1 MAGVHF
7 DGPAGAQ
14 WSAMRDAFAGMTTGR
29 LPPHLLFSERDF
41 DENDYEALL
50 ALDDSVE
57 SRKGATTAARK
68 LSSVKWRDSVACA
81 LSARLLCGGIHT

>member
-1 MAGVHF
+1 MHF
-7 DGPAGAQ
+7 DGPAGAH

-57 SRKGATTAARK
+57 SRKG
-68 LSSVKWRDSVACA
+68 
-81 LSARLLCGGIHT
+81 LCRSYIAYEAIEML